1 MRFPGARKLAA
12 IAVPF
17 TLAAGALV
25 FTAIPAQAI
34 QNCTLNQT
42 LLTEAQIAENDGDG
56 WVYAEE
62 ELIDEGDYY
71 DANIAYIKAGIAFKQ
86 ADALFAAAC
95 A

>member
-1 MRFPGARKLAA
+1 
-12 IAVPF
+12 
-17 TLAAGALV
+17 LAAGALV

-34 QNCTLNQT
+34 RNCTPNQT

-71 DANIAYIKAGIAFKQ
+71 DANIAYIQAGIAFKQ
-86 ADALFAAAC
+86 ADALYAAAC

>member
-1 MRFPGARKLAA
+1 MRFPGTRKFAA
-12 IAVPF
+12 IAVAF
-17 TLAAGALV
+17 ALAAGALV
-25 FTAIPAQAI
+25 FTAIPAQSHPE
-34 QNCTLNQT
+34 LHPNQT

-71 DANIAYIKAGIAFKQ
+71 DANIAYLKAGIAFKQ
-86 ADALFAAAC
+86 ADPLNAAAC

>member
-1 MRFPGARKLAA
+1 MRFPGTRKFAA

-17 TLAAGALV
+17 ALAAGALV
-25 FTAIPAQAI
+25 FTAVPAQAI
-34 QNCTLNQT
+34 QNCTPSQT

-71 DANIAYIKAGIAFKQ
+71 DANLAYLKAGIAFKQ
-86 ADALFAAAC
+86 ADALYAAAC